1 MSKKAYLETIG
12 CQMNVHDS
20 ERVAGLLEQA
30 GYDLVPDP
38 DAADLVVFNTCSVR
52 EKAEDRLFNRLR
64 ELTGSRK
71 AGRSPHGSPLVAVTG
86 CVAQQAG
93 DALLE
98 RAPNVDV
105 IVGTQAL
112 RRLPLLVARAAM
124 TSAPQVD
131 VNPYDDVSFPLGIAV
146 RNDSVKAYVT
156 IIEGC
161 NDFCSFCVVP
171 YTRGHERMRPS
182 LEILEEVRRAAADGH
197 REIHLLGQIVNHYQ
211 APDRSDGDF
220 AWLLS
225 QVHEIDGV
233 DRIRFASPHPRHVT
247 PRMIAAMRDLSK
259 VCKHL
264 HLPVQSGSSR
274 ILQAMRR
281 RHSREMYLD
290 LVAKVRAAIPNV
302 ALTTDMIVG
311 FPGETSADFEDT
323 LSLVETVRFQ
333 SMFSFKY
340 SERPNT
346 LAAKRLSETV
356 TEGEKTSRIMELQ
369 SLQRAI
375 QLDLHSRRVGDTV
388 EVLVDSRSRRRAT
401 EVSGRTTQNT
411 VVNFPGELELLG
423 RTLKVRIDGA
433 GPFSLRG
440 TALASDTPAGME
452 AQRPG
457 DGHAD

>member
-1 MSKKAYLETIG
+1 
-12 CQMNVHDS
+12 
-20 ERVAGLLEQA
+20 
-30 GYDLVPDP
+30 
-38 DAADLVVFNTCSVR
+38 
-52 EKAEDRLFNRLR
+52 
-64 ELTGSRK
+64 
-71 AGRSPHGSPLVAVTG
+71 
-86 CVAQQAG
+86 
-93 DALLE
+93 
-98 RAPNVDV
+98 
-105 IVGTQAL
+105 
-112 RRLPLLVARAAM
+112 
-124 TSAPQVD
+124 
-131 VNPYDDVSFPLGIAV
+131 
-146 RNDSVKAYVT
+146 
-156 IIEGC
+156 
-161 NDFCSFCVVP
+161 
-171 YTRGHERMRPS
+171 
-182 LEILEEVRRAAADGH
+182 
-197 REIHLLGQIVNHYQ
+197 
-211 APDRSDGDF
+211 
-220 AWLLS
+220 
-225 QVHEIDGV
+225 
-233 DRIRFASPHPRHVT
+233 
-247 PRMIAAMRDLSK
+247 
-259 VCKHL
+259 
-264 HLPVQSGSSR
+264 
-274 ILQAMRR
+274 
-281 RHSREMYLD
+281 MYLD

-411 VVNFPGELELLG
+411 VVNFPGGLELLG

-440 TALASDTPAGME
+440 TALASDTPVGME